1 MDLSRLRTHQIPAMW
16 MPPESLPDRTV
27 SCQSDVWAFGVTLWE
42 IFSLGDCPHY
52 SKFCKESLCRFCAL
66 STGSQQCA
74 KVGGKY

>member
-1 MDLSRLRTHQIPAMW
+1 MHISRLRTHRIPAMW

-52 SKFCKESLCRFCAL
+52 SKFSDKSLSPITTLDYSFNDWTL
-66 STGSQQCA
+66 
-74 KVGGKY
+74 